1 MIRGENDGSRVAVLL
16 KAVQEGQLSRA
27 VLQRNAKR
35 SLRLCKK
42 EVFKDSLLNGVG
54 CDTALE

>member
-1 MIRGENDGSRVAVLL
+1 MIRGENNESRVAVLL

-35 SLRLCKK
+35 
-42 EVFKDSLLNGVG
+42 VFAVMLKRGF
-54 CDTALE
+54 